1 MGTRTT
7 KSNHFTL
14 QEFYAVKIYIKCM
27 DKQTGSIVNRFKDA
41 FQTHD
46 PRGLSDIT
54 AEDCVLETP
63 DGARYEGREACV
75 AFWSGVASDKNIQF
89 DEERIDILGERA
101 LIFWRLPLENGKAGY
116 VRGVNIIHVR
126 DGKIVE
132 TRGYVKS
139 SEGSG
144 L

>member
-1 MGTRTT
+1 
-7 KSNHFTL
+7 
-14 QEFYAVKIYIKCM
+14 M
-27 DKQTGSIVNRFKDA
+27 DKQTSSIVNRFRDV
-41 FQTHD
+41 FQKHD
-46 PRGLSDIT
+46 PRDLSDIT
-54 AEDCVLETP
+54 AEECVLETP

-75 AFWSGVASDKNIQF
+75 AFWSVVASDRNIQF
-89 DEERIDILGERA
+89 DEERIDIVGDRG
-101 LIFWRLPLENGKAGY
+101 LIFWRLPLGDDKY

-139 SEGSG
+139 PEGAG

>member
-1 MGTRTT
+1 
-7 KSNHFTL
+7 
-14 QEFYAVKIYIKCM
+14 M
-27 DKQTGSIVNRFKDA
+27 DKQTSSVINHFRDV
-41 FQTHD
+41 FQKHD

-75 AFWSGVASDKNIQF
+75 AFWSAVASDKNIQF
-89 DEERIDILGERA
+89 EEERIDIFGERA
-101 LIFWRLPLENGKAGY
+101 LIFWRLPLGTDEAGFL
-116 VRGVNIIHVR
+116 RGVNIIHVR
-126 DGKIVE
+126 DGRIVE

>member
-1 MGTRTT
+1 
-7 KSNHFTL
+7 
-14 QEFYAVKIYIKCM
+14 M
-27 DKQTGSIVNRFKDA
+27 DTQTSSIVNLFRDA
-41 FQTHD
+41 FQKHD

-54 AEDCVLETP
+54 AGDCVLETP

-75 AFWSGVASDKNIQF
+75 AFWSAVASDKNIQF

>member
-1 MGTRTT
+1 
-7 KSNHFTL
+7 
-14 QEFYAVKIYIKCM
+14 M
-27 DKQTGSIVNRFKDA
+27 DKQTSSVINQFRDA
-41 FQTHD
+41 FQKHD

-63 DGARYEGREACV
+63 DGARYEGRQACV
-75 AFWSGVASDKNIQF
+75 TFWSGVATDKNIQF

-101 LIFWRLPLENGKAGY
+101 LIFWRLPLGKGSL
-116 VRGVNIIHVR
+116 RGVNIIQVR

>member
-1 MGTRTT
+1 
-7 KSNHFTL
+7 
-14 QEFYAVKIYIKCM
+14 M
-27 DKQTGSIVNRFKDA
+27 DKQTVSVVDRFREA
-41 FQTHD
+41 FQKHD

-75 AFWSGVASDKNIQF
+75 AFWSAVASDKNIQF
-89 DEERIDILGERA
+89 DEERIDTFGDRA
-101 LIFWRLPLENGKAGY
+101 LIFWRLPLGEGKPGA

-139 SEGSG
+139 AEGAG

>member
-1 MGTRTT
+1 
-7 KSNHFTL
+7 
-14 QEFYAVKIYIKCM
+14 M
-27 DKQTGSIVNRFKDA
+27 DKQTGSVINRFKDS
-41 FQTHD
+41 FQKHD

-75 AFWSGVASDKNIQF
+75 AFWSAVASDKNIQC

-101 LIFWRLPLENGKAGY
+101 LIFWRLPLGKGKAGA
-116 VRGVNIIHVR
+116 VRGVNIIHVHN
-126 DGKIVE
+126 GKIVE

>member
-1 MGTRTT
+1 M
-7 KSNHFTL
+7 S
-14 QEFYAVKIYIKCM
+14 M
-27 DKQTGSIVNRFKDA
+27 DNQTSSVINCFSDA
-41 FQTHD
+41 FQKHD

-54 AEDCVLETP
+54 AEDCILETP

-89 DEERIDILGERA
+89 DEERIDIIGERA
-101 LIFWRLPLENGKAGY
+101 LIFWRLPSGKGKA

-132 TRGYVKS
+132 TRGYIKG
-139 SEGSG
+139 SEGVG